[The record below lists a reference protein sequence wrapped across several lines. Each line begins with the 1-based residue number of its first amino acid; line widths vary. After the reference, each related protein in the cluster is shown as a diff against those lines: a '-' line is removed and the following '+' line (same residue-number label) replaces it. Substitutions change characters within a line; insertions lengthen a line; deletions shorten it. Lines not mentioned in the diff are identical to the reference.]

1 MRSAGSALAVLR
13 DAWRAFASQGGRLL
27 AGGIAYSALISI
39 VPLFILVVRVAALF
53 TDETTAR
60 TTLLTDVARWVGA
73 EGAATLGEL
82 LTRAE
87 QSGTHTTIVG
97 ACVLVWGA
105 TRLFGA
111 VRRSLDVLWGTS
123 PSLDDTV
130 KNKAER
136 FLEHRLR
143 GFVFALLIGVGLVGL
158 TFAHALLAMVREIS
172 PSDALGE
179 WGGKIGEI
187 ALSFAATSLMFGG
200 IFRVLPSKAIP
211 VYDAAIGGLLTSAL
225 FTAGSMLAGEYI
237 AHQAAKS
244 PFGGATSIV
253 LLLVWV
259 HYSSHAFLFGAAVTA
274 ARAKRKGVL

>member
-1 MRSAGSALAVLR
+1 MRHAGPALAVLK

-27 AGGIAYSALISI
+27 AGAIAYSALISI
-39 VPLFILVVRVAALF
+39 LPLFVLIVRVAALF
-53 TDETTAR
+53 TGEAKAR
-60 TTLLTDVARWVGA
+60 ATLLKDVARWVGPQGA
-73 EGAATLGEL
+73 ETLGDML
-82 LTRAE
+82 ARAE
-87 QSGTHTTIVG
+87 RGGAHTTIVG

-123 PSLDDTV
+123 PSLDDTM

-143 GFVFALLIGVGLVGL
+143 GFAFALVIGVGLVGL
-158 TFAHALLAMVREIS
+158 SFAHAALGMIREIS
-172 PSDALGE
+172 PNATMARVSGTVGE
-179 WGGKIGEI
+179 V
-187 ALSFAATSLMFGG
+187 ALSLIATSLMFAG

-211 VYDAAIGGLLTSAL
+211 VVDAAIGGVLTSAL
-225 FTAGSMLAGEYI
+225 FTTGGLLAGAYI
-237 AHQAAKS
+237 GYQASRS
-244 PFGGATSIV
+244 PFGAATSIV

-259 HYSSHAFLFGAAVTA
+259 HYSAHAFLFGAAVTA